1 MGGRALFFTA
11 ERMAVVGNGNF
22 DVGNET
28 PTRKPDQSAEN
39 PARRGGSSELRI
51 DPSNPVKKER
61 PKICGA
67 MAQQCGDNGRGTE
80 STPQKLVHLMGCRDP
95 KAQHKPWV
103 RPSPLQM
110 KQ

>member
-1 MGGRALFFTA
+1 LGGMALFFTP

-28 PTRKPDQSAEN
+28 PTRRPDQSAEN
-39 PARRGGSSELRI
+39 PARRSGSSELRI
-51 DPSNPVKKER
+51 DPSNSLKKER

-80 STPQKLVHLMGCRDP
+80 STPQKLVQLVGYRDP
-95 KAQHKPWV
+95 KAQQKPWV
-103 RPSPLQM
+103 RPGPLQM

>member
-1 MGGRALFFTA
+1 
-11 ERMAVVGNGNF
+11 MAVVGNGNF

-28 PTRKPDQSAEN
+28 PTRRPGQSAEN
-39 PARRGGSSELRI
+39 PARRSGSSELRI
-51 DPSNPVKKER
+51 DPSNSLKKER

-80 STPQKLVHLMGCRDP
+80 STPQKLVQLVGYRDP
-95 KAQHKPWV
+95 KAQQKPWV
-103 RPSPLQM
+103 RPGPLQM